1 MYQTVLLKSI
11 LETSPSLSVM
21 NVINQKLTYIF
32 PDAENKAF
40 FNLLYKYKVRY
51 DSIPSKSYL
60 KSFFSTEKDNPA
72 EKAYNDVLLSPEKPD
87 NVEAI
92 IDLQFL
98 YTSKYR
104 TTKMVQEFEDSIK
117 TSNLSELYDNI
128 SDISQKINSVMRDM
142 NSDNRIEITMYGEDV
157 ADKLK
162 REYEKT
168 KQMGYYVADYPF
180 KEMTDVWGGIKKDDF
195 INILS
200 STGQG
205 KTTLMKWIAYHNII
219 NNSKNVLYIS
229 MEMSAKSIE
238 SSFYSLHASNK
249 KIFGYNTPN
258 ITAKKV
264 NSAQLTDDEYSYYYN
279 TVIPD
284 FTTNPEY
291 GTLKIIQPEIYG
303 FTIDD
308 VMADILNIHRSKM
321 NIDLIFI
328 DYLTLIDHGQG
339 QKDHTRSVN
348 NMIKNVRLFG
358 LSNQIP
364 IFNAVQA
371 NRNAYKEFIRTGDY
385 DITGISDFNEFEKS
399 STKIISIGYTPE
411 MRIGNQSVIQCIKDR
426 DGTFFDKF
434 KVQVNPSTG
443 FMYDSDIEL
452 NNEEII
458 DIVSSIEI

>member
-1 MYQTVLLKSI
+1 MYQTILLKSI
-11 LETSPSLSVM
+11 LETSPSLSVL
-21 NVINQKLTYIF
+21 NVISQKISYIF
-32 PDAENKAF
+32 PDEENSAF

-60 KSFFSTEKDNPA
+60 TSFFSTEKDNPA
-72 EKAYNDVLLSPEKPD
+72 EKVYNDVLSSSEKPD
-87 NVEAI
+87 NVEAM

-104 TTKMVQEFEDSIK
+104 TLKMVQNFEDSIK
-117 TSNLSELYDNI
+117 TSNLSQLHDNI
-128 SDISQKINSVMRDM
+128 SDMSQQVNSVMRDM
-142 NSDNRIEITMYGEDV
+142 NSDNKIEITMHGDDV

-162 REYEKT
+162 REYEQI

-205 KTTLMKWIAYHNII
+205 KTTLMKWIAYHNVTKGA
-219 NNSKNVLYIS
+219 KNVLYIS

-238 SSFYSLHASNK
+238 SSFYSLHAGNK
-249 KIFGYNTPN
+249 KVFGYNTPN

-264 NSAQLTDDEYSYYYN
+264 NSAQLTDEEHNFYYN
-279 TVIPD
+279 TVVPD
-284 FTTNPEY
+284 FATNNAY
-291 GTLKIIQPEIYG
+291 GTMKIIQPEAYG

-308 VMADILNIHRSKM
+308 VMADILDIHKNKM
-321 NIDLIFI
+321 SIDIIFM

-339 QKDHTRSVN
+339 SKDHTRNVN
-348 NMIKNVRLFG
+348 NMVKNVRLFG

-371 NRNAYKEFIRTGDY
+371 NRTAYKDFIKTGEY

-411 MRIGNQSVIQCIKDR
+411 MRVGNQSVIQCIKDR

-434 KVQVNPSTG
+434 KIQVNPSTG
-443 FMYDSDIEL
+443 FMYESDIEL
-452 NNEEII
+452 NTDEII